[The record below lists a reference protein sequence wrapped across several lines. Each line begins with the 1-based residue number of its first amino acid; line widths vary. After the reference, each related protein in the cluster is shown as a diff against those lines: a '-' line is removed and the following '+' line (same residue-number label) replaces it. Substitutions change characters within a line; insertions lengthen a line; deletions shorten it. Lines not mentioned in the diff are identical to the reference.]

1 MRQIINSSISLYLKH
16 RFKVI
21 RQFMDNPYETQ
32 ERIFRDLI
40 ARGSLTE
47 WGKSFNYSGIQ
58 NFSDFQKNVPISH
71 YDDLKSYI
79 HRMMLGEKDIL
90 WPGKITWFSK
100 SSGTTSDKSKFIP
113 VSAENLKNSHY
124 KSSWDVLTLLYNVK
138 PDANI
143 FGGKNLA
150 MGGTVGRFDE
160 YPETMVGDIS
170 GIMIKNAPEIGRLA
184 MSPDAETALIADWN
198 VKLEQMATITGKEN
212 IMSVSGVPTWAIVL
226 FRKMMDMYGKS
237 NMLEIW
243 PNAEVYLH
251 GGVAFDPYRA
261 QFRDFFPSDN
271 FTYLEIYN
279 ASEGYFGIQ
288 NDLSVQDMLLL
299 LDNEIFYEFIPFD
312 QIHDE
317 SPDVLTLRDVELNKN
332 YVLVISTNSGLW
344 RYVVGDTIS
353 FTDLEP
359 FKIRI
364 TGRIKH
370 FINVFGEEVMVSNT
384 DKAVALTC
392 EKHHAKIEDYTVAPV
407 FFKNQ
412 DQGGHQWLVEFS
424 KKPHD
429 LVAFARDLDLNLQQ
443 INSDYEAKRFNN
455 LALKELELVSLPQ
468 GTFYNWMQSR
478 GKLGGQNKV
487 PRLSNSRQYVD
498 EILKFHNDEHGK

>member
-21 RQFMDNPYETQ
+21 RQFMDKPHEIQ

-40 ARGSLTE
+40 SKSVQTE
-47 WGKSFNYSGIQ
+47 WGKQYNFAGIDSFGS
-58 NFSDFQKNVPISH
+58 FSKNVPISH
-71 YDDLKSYI
+71 YDDLKPYI
-79 HRMMLGEKDIL
+79 QRMMLGEKDVL
-90 WPGKITWFSK
+90 WPGKISWFAK
-100 SSGTTSDKSKFIP
+100 SSGTTADKSKFIP
-113 VSAENLKNSHY
+113 VSPENLKNSHY
-124 KSSWDVLTLLYNVK
+124 KSNWDVLTILYNVK
-138 PDANI
+138 PDATI
-143 FGGKNLA
+143 LSGKNLA
-150 MGGTVGRFDE
+150 MGGTVGRLANFPDA
-160 YPETMVGDIS
+160 MIGDIS
-170 GIMIKNAPEIGRLA
+170 GIMIKNAPKIGRVA
-184 MSPDAETALIADWN
+184 MSPDTDTALIADWN
-198 VKLEQMATITGKEN
+198 IKLEQMARITGKEN

-226 FRKMMDMYGKS
+226 FRKMMEMYGKS

-261 QFRDFFPSDN
+261 QFREFFPSDN

-279 ASEGYFGIQ
+279 SSEGFFGIQ

-299 LDNEIFYEFIPFD
+299 VDNEIFYEFIPFE
-312 QIHDE
+312 QFFDE
-317 SPDVLTLRDVELNKN
+317 SPDVLTIRDVELNKN
-332 YVLVISTNSGLW
+332 YVLIISTNSGLW
-344 RYVVGDTIS
+344 RYVVGDTVT
-353 FTDLEP
+353 FTNLEP

-384 DKAVALTC
+384 DKAVAVAC
-392 EKHHAKIEDYTVAPV
+392 EKHHAKIADYTVAPV
-407 FFKNQ
+407 FFKNK

-424 KKPHD
+424 KEPGD
-429 LVAFARDLDLNLQQ
+429 LAAFTRDLDLSLQQ

-455 LALKELELVSLPQ
+455 LALKELELVSLPK
-468 GTFYNWMQSR
+468 GTFYNWMHSR

-487 PRLSNSRQYVD
+487 PRLSNSRQFVD
-498 EILKFHNDEHGK
+498 EILSFYNHEHGK